1 MSTTKRLMCF
11 CSSKCQRLPFNLFR
25 HFVNSV
31 AMPSILIW
39 KISHVHHRINFARII
54 EWIFLELSNEF
65 CSNHRMNIAKIIEWM
80 LLELFHKCR
89 GESNAYQGEFI
100 EFCYNFIEC
109 IDKIKYIWIL
119 FSICGNYQTHIRDIE
134 YWHISATKVEQP
146 KISIRKWT
154 IRFNLTMGFT
164 LGLNSYSD
172 RGGERVFIEL
182 N

>member
-1 MSTTKRLMCF
+1 MHIKA
-11 CSSKCQRLPFNLFR
+11 NL
-25 HFVNSV
+25 S
-31 AMPSILIW
+31 
-39 KISHVHHRINFARII
+39 NFATT
-54 EWIFLELSNEF
+54 LSNVL
-65 CSNHRMNIAKIIEWM
+65 N
-80 LLELFHKCR
+80 
-89 GESNAYQGEFI
+89 
-100 EFCYNFIEC
+100 
-109 IDKIKYIWIL
+109 KIKYIWIL

-146 KISIRKWT
+146 KISIRKWI